1 MGANDRNTRTLD
13 REELAKLARESLE
26 AKEVPAQPEEPDDAA
41 DAGPAEAR
49 PPTSRTATL
58 QDPMTMAL
66 LAEVTRN
73 ARTQEFDPEE
83 MPEHEDTPVHPHPN
97 IRRRST

>member
-26 AKEVPAQPEEPDDAA
+26 AKEVDEAEVEAEDAVARSPEN
-41 DAGPAEAR
+41 
-49 PPTSRTATL
+49 PPPISRTATL